1 MPFVPDT
8 RPLTQEEVNGLRVNM
23 VMPTVIL
30 AVIALVVAGMTIAI
44 VVPMW
49 DRPFIPWF
57 AGGAALLLVA
67 VGAAVGLHVR
77 NNAGD
82 LRDGVAQV
90 RTGRVLSKRRTT
102 GDAPYTFYVTVDG
115 VGEVIVWGADWDR
128 MAEHESYT
136 IAFSP
141 RTRRVWSV
149 DCPAKLEHS
158 ST

>member
-1 MPFVPDT
+1 MPFVPAT
-8 RPLTQEEVNGLRVNM
+8 RPLTQEEINGLRINT
-23 VMPTVIL
+23 VMPTVML
-30 AVIALVVAGMTIAI
+30 AVIALVAVGLTAAI

-57 AGGAALLLVA
+57 AAGAALLLVGVA
-67 VGAAVGLHVR
+67 AAVGLHVR

-90 RTGRVLSKRRTT
+90 RTGRVVSTRRTK

-128 MAEHESYT
+128 MTEHESYT

-141 RTRRVWSV
+141 RTRLVWSV
-149 DCPAKLEHS
+149 DDTAKLS
-158 ST
+158 G